1 VQVLNST
8 GFKKCGELKWQKI
21 MHNKEI
27 LITFMFVKD
36 VMQQTEVLLES
47 QQSAENAKVSD
58 LDLRKRRK
66 NQAKFN

>member
-1 VQVLNST
+1 
-8 GFKKCGELKWQKI
+8 
-21 MHNKEI
+21 
-27 LITFMFVKD
+27 MFVKD